1 MDIDNTMISGMCNNC
16 YNPAQLAQIL
26 LRRKTSKMMIRQLST
41 AILLLIGSG
50 HVASAQKISLQE
62 AIKAATA
69 YNMELQLS
77 RNNTRQ
83 AMAQYHQSDA
93 VFLPQINLSYT
104 ALNTDNPLNAFAFK
118 LQQTSITQNDFNPV
132 LLNKPG
138 STTNYATQANFQQPL
153 INLDMWLM
161 RQAAKSQIEIAQ
173 LQQERLSAYIALKT
187 QMTFMQLQLAYEV
200 VKVLEEAVQT
210 AEAMYRFTESRYKQG
225 YLQKSDLLNAEVH
238 LKTAQ
243 TQLASAKSGIKD
255 QSDALSLLMNKA
267 TGNVYSVDSLISW
280 EKPSDTSLPEDRQ
293 DFMAMRKAM
302 SAQQKMVQSAY
313 LGWLPRVNAFGN
325 YQLNDKK
332 LTGFGNNSYLV
343 GIQLNWNLFPAN
355 SLFNSAKR
363 MRLQREQTALQLE
376 QMKANNE
383 KELEAAK
390 RRIADADYQIAQS
403 RTAVV
408 QAVEALEIIR
418 NRYSQGLAGST
429 DLLMAQTQVA
439 QQKLNYQQSILMLN
453 MSIAYLQFLTA
464 H

>member
-1 MDIDNTMISGMCNNC
+1 
-16 YNPAQLAQIL
+16 
-26 LRRKTSKMMIRQLST
+26 
-41 AILLLIGSG
+41 
-50 HVASAQKISLQE
+50 
-62 AIKAATA
+62 
-69 YNMELQLS
+69 
-77 RNNTRQ
+77 
-83 AMAQYHQSDA
+83 
-93 VFLPQINLSYT
+93 
-104 ALNTDNPLNAFAFK
+104 
-118 LQQTSITQNDFNPV
+118 
-132 LLNKPG
+132 
-138 STTNYATQANFQQPL
+138 
-153 INLDMWLM
+153 
-161 RQAAKSQIEIAQ
+161 
-173 LQQERLSAYIALKT
+173 
-187 QMTFMQLQLAYEV
+187 
-200 VKVLEEAVQT
+200 
-210 AEAMYRFTESRYKQG
+210 
-225 YLQKSDLLNAEVH
+225 
-238 LKTAQ
+238 
-243 TQLASAKSGIKD
+243 
-255 QSDALSLLMNKA
+255 
-267 TGNVYSVDSLISW
+267 
-280 EKPSDTSLPEDRQ
+280 
-293 DFMAMRKAM
+293 M